1 MNLTHMIKKTPII
14 CIVGKSE
21 SGKTTLIEKLIP
33 ELKKRGYRIGSIK
46 HACQR
51 FDIDKKGKDSWR
63 HRRAG
68 ANVVII
74 ASTDKIAMI
83 KDNDCESLD
92 NLEKYFQNVDLIIA
106 EGYNKNNKPKIEIV
120 RKATR
125 KKPLCLHDSKLI
137 ALVTDLDIGH
147 RVPRF
152 GLEEIDNLAD
162 FIENKYL

>member
-1 MNLTHMIKKTPII
+1 MIKKTPII
-14 CIVGKSE
+14 CVVGKSE

-46 HACQR
+46 HAGHR

-63 HRRAG
+63 HRKAG
-68 ANVVII
+68 ADIVVI

-92 NLEKYFQNVDLIIA
+92 GLNKYFNGVDLVIA
-106 EGYNKNNKPKIEIV
+106 EGYNKENIPKIEIV
-120 RKATR
+120 RKANG
-125 KKPLCLHDSKLI
+125 KKPLCLGDNQLI
-137 ALVTDLDIGH
+137 ALVTDTDIVH
-147 RVPRF
+147 KVPRF
-152 GLEEIDNLAD
+152 GLEEIDKLAD

>member
-1 MNLTHMIKKTPII
+1 MIKKTPIV

-46 HACQR
+46 HSCQR

-63 HRRAG
+63 HRKAG
-68 ANVVII
+68 ADIVVI

-83 KDNDCESLD
+83 KDNDCKSLD
-92 NLEKYFQNVDLIIA
+92 CLKKYFNGVDLVIA
-106 EGYNKNNKPKIEIV
+106 EGFNKENIPKIEII
-120 RKATR
+120 RAATR
-125 KKPLCLHDSKLI
+125 KEPLCLGDSKLI
-137 ALVTDLDIGH
+137 AVVTDSDAEH
-147 RVPRF
+147 KVPGF

-162 FIENKYL
+162 FIERKYL